1 MFFSIQKIEQAA
13 HDTDT
18 LQNPKNPGNPMVL
31 GIYRNKIGTVIYSI
45 HTKKTFGEYWDKV
58 EKKKIPKRLWTP
70 EMKEFY
76 KQKAL
81 EAPKP
86 PYLYKITI
94 VGWIFVL
101 GAIALFGYLIYD
113 SAKPPLPKSEEYVA
127 MEAAPAEGDIYFGR
141 YEIYK
146 EKGNPLGMEGRFG
159 WFKVLKVDGDVYHIA
174 RSTEMNRGHKP
185 KEQLNSTDF
194 ETESMPPVKLTE
206 QTGYNLR
213 FKSDDGLTE
222 VYITDKKTID

>member
-1 MFFSIQKIEQAA
+1 MFIAIDKIEQSA
-13 HDTDT
+13 HHTDK
-18 LQNPKNPGNPMVL
+18 LQNPKNPGNAMVL
-31 GIYRNKIGTVIYSI
+31 GIYRNKVSTIIYTV

-58 EKKKIPKRLWTP
+58 ENKKIPKRLWTP

-86 PYLYKITI
+86 PYIYKVTI

-101 GAIALFGYLIYD
+101 GAIALLGYLIYD
-113 SAKPPLPKSEEYVA
+113 SVKPPLPKSEEYVA

-159 WFKVLKVDGDVYHIA
+159 WFKVLKVEGDVYHIA
-174 RSTEMNRGHKP
+174 KSTEMNRGHKP

-194 ETESMPPVKLTE
+194 ETEGMPPVKLTE
-206 QTGYNLR
+206 QTGYNIR
-213 FKSDDGLTE
+213 FLSDDGLTE
-222 VYITDKKTID
+222 IYITDKK

>member
-1 MFFSIQKIEQAA
+1 MFFIIHKIEQAV
-13 HDTDT
+13 HHTDK

-31 GIYRNKIGTVIYSI
+31 GVYRQRTSTAVVIIYS
-45 HTKKTFGEYWDKV
+45 KQAFAEFWDDT
-58 EKKKIPKRLWTP
+58 EQKKIARRLWTP
-70 EMKEFY
+70 EMKAFA
-76 KQKAL
+76 KQKTA

-86 PYLYKITI
+86 PYIFKMTI

-101 GAIALFGYLIYD
+101 FFIGFFAYLTYY
-113 SAKPPLPKSEEYVA
+113 SLKPPLPKPAEYVE
-127 MEAAPAEGDIYFGR
+127 MEKAPAEGDIYFGR

-174 RSTEMNRGHKP
+174 KSTEMNRSHKP

-194 ETESMPPVKLTE
+194 ETESMSPVKLKE
-206 QTGYNLR
+206 QTGYNIR
-213 FKSDDGLTE
+213 FLSDDGLTE
-222 VYITDKKTID
+222 IYITDKK